1 MADKCI
7 GKLTLDISDVSKKI
21 EDVNKFLGQ
30 IGANINLEDKLSK
43 NISSALNKLVS
54 EAKKA
59 GEEAQKAL
67 QGAANIDA
75 KGGLESVMQ
84 KVTATVNTYAREI
97 DNVGKATEKLV
108 GTVQT
113 GFDAAGNKI
122 KEFADSSG
130 AITKRTQEIKNSYEE
145 EVNAAYRAY
154 EAEEQLYQ
162 KQAEAAVQAGLK
174 REEASKRS
182 ADAAQ
187 QAADKE
193 RELIARQADM
203 MEEDYAKR
211 QALLEKQLSADEA
224 AQEKM
229 RQKSIEAEFAKEE
242 ARKKSAAAAEEAAQ
256 READLIQR
264 EIDMMEEAIQKRQE
278 AEQKQ
283 FETDQIERAKQA
295 YFELTDAIKNYNAAK
310 KAGDELGASA
320 AQERINAAMQEVNA
334 IQETVNASNLE
345 ANAKQQVLN
354 TIQQC
359 VTAEKQ
365 HSAEIAQ
372 SANRTGELDS
382 AVNSIVTRYL
392 SLFAVIRTINS
403 LVDNMVEYVSEYA
416 DKMNEI
422 QMITLSSN
430 EEVAKLGETYRNIA
444 KDMSVSSLDMA
455 EAAVYFTR
463 QGLEAADIEDRLKNV
478 TMYAKAANVEFKDAS
493 EIITAVINSMNLV
506 EQEAEDGRTAAQRV
520 ADVFLAIGDNA
531 ATSGQ
536 EIGEAMQKAAASAGS
551 FGVSMEWLAS
561 YIATVSETTRQ
572 EARTI
577 GTAFNTIIA
586 RLHQI
591 KQTGYNQE
599 DETKINDIAKALSK
613 IDVALLNQD
622 GSWRRMEDILQDVA
636 AEWSDLDDKTKSYI
650 ATTMAGV
657 KQQNVFLALMND
669 MAKGAENGSRAFE
682 LYNEAMN
689 SNGAAA
695 EKYGVYLDSVTAAQ
709 ERLTIAQERF
719 YSLLGEDLIKGWYN
733 SLTGIINFFTE
744 ATEAANGLN
753 IIIPMIIGGIGLVV
767 VAVHNL
773 NVKIAETGGLLALLQ
788 KHPIVSIITA
798 VASAIALT
806 TLMFGAWEAATETT
820 EEKLTRLSSTISE
833 SEQAISKYQN
843 LQSGLDAMMKDI
855 GTDTQVTSKE
865 LKNYEDL
872 LDDLSGVSKDA
883 EAAVMALRSGVIDQ
897 SEAYE
902 IINGE
907 LEKYIKNQ
915 QKIQGLAIYE
925 KNQNREL
932 SDAEEFAKLLMRYA
946 SYGEGTEITHGSE
959 IVYQAPQKIKEDLE
973 ALSTLGVRWEQSLE
987 TIYDEYMGGMDF
999 RQYLTQVAN
1008 DMIDEYLNVISIAM
1022 SDIDKRSIRN
1032 MMSSIIF
1039 GDDGILDFSEYEGIS
1054 EKLGQFWT
1062 QALTANFDPS
1072 VILGDRQ
1079 RLTSI
1084 GTEFFGNYFDLIF
1097 GDQINSLLSSEYAS
1111 ETIDSI
1117 SKAINTLIE
1126 EGFSN
1131 IEIADVLTNLPLN
1144 EWDTVIDVMIQR
1156 LRESIMK
1163 HAGVDGLGMSII
1175 DLVTGEESY
1184 DLGMWE
1190 DLDIATLKVIDD
1202 LVKSGVAL
1210 TDIQFAMEAS
1220 GDSVDEFKTKLE
1232 AMGKAAGQGGE
1243 DASRSLKELVSDI
1256 KSYNTEIGKLEG
1268 YINTLQEGGSLSA
1281 DDILG
1286 LAMAHPEI
1294 TRFINDTDLMIEAIQ
1309 QYKDELEGL
1318 NHDSIVEFLKN
1329 SEEFY
1334 KGTAF
1339 YDDYGDQ
1346 FKTMQEFID
1355 SLEGN
1360 AEEQEKVS
1368 EYVDNAATNLE
1379 NATAAARDAAK
1390 NAKDTSGTANT
1401 TLEEYLKKY
1410 DEYTKMIEG
1419 LDKGDGIDFTDL
1431 IGLATEDV
1439 SIIDAAGDSIDALR
1453 MKLAELREAA
1463 GAGIAESIKNMIM
1476 NSEKYLA
1483 SSPLASY
1490 MEFGYKSLSDL
1501 EKDAGKFDVYIEQQI
1516 KSYVAKV
1523 EAILLSESKQLGSVG
1538 KDIIGQLMTDM
1549 FSDSNVDLLNRPIV
1563 KLGEDFAT
1571 VLTETLTAG
1580 TEGLEWS
1587 HDVVINLT
1595 PILPDG
1601 SELSYEEIEEY
1612 VQSLLD
1618 ESNGIGELL
1627 ENDKVENGGKGILI
1641 SVAAASE
1648 GFEEA
1653 ISNAESLAEVLH
1665 ILQEA
1670 YYGVTESEKTWL
1682 QAQAEEISRQEDLN
1696 WASTNGYAEQIY
1708 ALQEALSSGGAS
1720 GVMDEWNAMWDESN
1734 GKMNEAIS
1742 NTYPN
1747 LINALA
1753 EVESALAAKNQLV
1766 KSGTATEEELQQAE
1780 DDLAQAQ
1787 SNLAREL
1794 QITNEYLDATHFTET
1809 ANAAKQLR
1817 EGTISVTDAYAK
1829 YNKDLNNVAKAYED
1843 VIDVQ
1848 NKMQKGTKVAVSD
1861 VSNLASVLGMSAEE
1875 IINDFPEA
1883 LDIFNDLTS
1892 STGELKNALDALNEA
1907 AFIRITGTSE
1917 ADFSNLLNGLV
1928 TVQDVADE
1936 TIQKLLATGQFELET
1951 KELKQEMD
1959 VWEWQ
1964 GLLKGGFVKKT
1975 ATGKATFLKPTGNNP
1990 FKSGG
1995 YSGGGSST
2003 PTSTGGGG
2011 GGGGGGSKN
2020 EDSYDQ
2026 QILDEM
2032 DKVEKFYK
2040 SQLSYFE
2047 ALEKYYDSAGLAQ
2060 GVIKSL
2066 ERQREVIEEENRS
2079 LENNLALVKER
2090 LDLKRDELSTL
2101 TKGSDAYNACA
2112 SDVEALEDAYR
2123 SMSTEQL
2130 NNISTMN
2137 ALTDSI
2143 RAQQN
2148 AIRDLQIEI
2157 KNEIYNAIEDRERRA
2172 DDMLNGRVDAE
2183 NMVMGLVKARYE
2195 AERDAILE
2203 NVKAESAASSAS
2215 SGATKDGYQD
2225 ELELL
2230 KEKKEKIKENAKEVL
2245 DGLKE
2250 EYDAFQ
2256 KNNKAQQDAL
2266 KKEFDRISQIY
2277 KLRIDSLNE
2286 EKNLLNEQ
2294 LNLRKQ
2300 QYDME
2305 DKATRLAE
2313 LEAKYQRIIADPTRR
2328 KEALDIQKQI
2338 QSLRNEIAWD
2348 TAEEE
2353 VKSQQQDIDDEVKEL
2368 NRELGLHKEKYED
2381 QKEALTDALNAY
2393 KESYEEQKKLIED
2406 TRDAQVKAIDEQIKA
2421 LEKLAKAQQSSSS
2434 SMASSTSDYTKQV
2447 QQYYDDLFKHPAK
2460 LIQETE
2466 QILGMTD
2473 DEIIEWMKANDE
2485 TYQNSSAA
2493 TQEQMEKG
2501 WRETLRKMRGDQ
2513 DDHWDEVEEIY
2524 AQGDDAIIKFLME
2537 NSDGYLNAGLLQGQK
2552 YIEGWR
2558 EKLKELGLMLEPVE
2572 VMPEIDFGTAP
2583 TVNPNQTGGSSSGGN
2598 GGGTG
2603 GNGGY
2608 NGGSGA
2614 GSGGSK
2620 KDSSKGDSF
2629 ADKSGLTFN
2638 LGKDLDSATEAID
2651 KTLHDLDKKY
2661 EANGGISLNNRTMEK
2676 FATGGIADFTGP
2688 AWLDGSATMP
2698 ERILSPYQT
2707 ELFETMVHALE
2718 SASRINVQTAP
2729 NFENLQTTG
2738 SNVSVGDII
2747 VNVDNLD
2754 TDDDYEELAE
2764 KVGEVLMDKLG
2775 RTSVVGGIRIRSI

>member
-43 NISSALNKLVS
+43 KISSALNKLVS

-84 KVTATVNTYAREI
+84 KVTATVNTYTREI

-130 AITKRTQEIKNSYEE
+130 AITKRTQEIKNSYDE

-193 RELIARQADM
+193 RELIVRQADM
-203 MEEDYAKR
+203 MEDDYAKR

-256 READLIQR
+256 READLIQK

-372 SANRTGELDS
+372 STNRTGELDS

-403 LVDNMVEYVSEYA
+403 LVNNMVDYVSEYA

-636 AEWSDLDDKTKSYI
+636 AEWDTMDDKTKSYI

-695 EKYGVYLDSVTAAQ
+695 EKYGVYLESVTAAQ
-709 ERLTIAQERF
+709 ERLTIAQENF
-719 YSLLGEDLIKGWYN
+719 YSLLGENLIKGWYN
-733 SLTGIINFFTE
+733 NLAGIIDFFTE

-753 IIIPMIIGGIGLVV
+753 IIIPVVIGGIGLIGIV
-767 VAVHNL
+767 VHNL
-773 NVKIAETGGLLALLQ
+773 NVKIAKTGGLLALLQ
-788 KHPIVSIITA
+788 KHPIVTLISA
-798 VASAIALT
+798 VASAVALM

-820 EEKLTRLSSTISE
+820 EEKLTRLNNTVSDS
-833 SEQAISKYQN
+833 QQRVSKYQSQQESLSN
-843 LQSGLDAMMKDI
+843 MMKDV
-855 GTDTQVTSKE
+855 GTDTQMTSE
-865 LKNYEDL
+865 QLKKYESL
-872 LDDLSGVSKDA
+872 LDDLSTISPRAKDA
-883 EAAVMALRSGVIDQ
+883 VDSLRAGVITQ
-897 SEAYE
+897 KEAYE
-902 IINGE
+902 QINE
-907 LEKYIKNQ
+907 EIEKYLKNEQ
-915 QKIQGLAIYE
+915 LVQSIALSQKARTPSEKSNNEKLAELLLRLGDLGETGGLHANDFIYE
-925 KNQNREL
+925 AKRIGLTDISAQIERLRNEQGMSWQDIQSVMNTAFFGGENA
-932 SDAEEFAKLLMRYA
+932 AEYLARDLMDEYINA
-946 SYGEGTEITHGSE
+946 ITMAMNSVDKESVRARLAE
-959 IVYQAPQKIKEDLE
+959 IV
-973 ALSTLGVRWEQSLE
+973 LGE
-987 TIYDEYMGGMDF
+987 
-999 RQYLTQVAN
+999 
-1008 DMIDEYLNVISIAM
+1008 
-1022 SDIDKRSIRN
+1022 
-1032 MMSSIIF
+1032 
-1039 GDDGILDFSEYEGIS
+1039 DGILDFSEYTNAKDRIADFLERAI
-1054 EKLGQFWT
+1054 
-1062 QALTANFDPS
+1062 AVDFDPS
-1072 VILGDRQ
+1072 ALVGD
-1079 RLTSI
+1079 
-1084 GTEFFGNYFDLIF
+1084 EFRFKQIINDIF
-1097 GDQINSLLSSEYAS
+1097 GQTVEEVFDGRGFDISKYINQSGFV
-1111 ETIDSI
+1111 DSI
-1117 SKAINTLIE
+1117 SDTVSSLLEMGFEKVDIKKLFSYLSVDQWS
-1126 EGFSN
+1126 EGLYYMQRQ
-1131 IEIADVLTNLPLN
+1131 VLN
-1144 EWDTVIDVMIQR
+1144 EISKITNTVLHDELENGSIDMLMWDK
-1156 LRESIMK
+1156 L
-1163 HAGVDGLGMSII
+1163 
-1175 DLVTGEESY
+1175 DLS
-1184 DLGMWE
+1184 
-1190 DLDIATLKVIDD
+1190 TLKVIQDM
-1202 LVKSGVAL
+1202 VEAGTAIE
-1210 TDIQFAMEAS
+1210 DIKQTMR
-1220 GDSVDEFKTKLE
+1220 DSKDVDEFKNKLE
-1232 AMGKAAGQGGE
+1232 TMGATTGQNSE
-1243 DASRSLKELVSDI
+1243 EASKSIKELVSDI

-1268 YINTLQEGGSLSA
+1268 YIKTLQEGGSLTDS
-1281 DDILG
+1281 DILG

-1294 TRFINDTDLMIEAIQ
+1294 ATFIDDTGALIEAIQ
-1309 QYKDELEGL
+1309 EYKDELSDMEHNSMVNWLRG
-1318 NHDSIVEFLKN
+1318 NEDFWASSSYGKENYDEQFRTFEDYLK
-1329 SEEFY
+1329 
-1334 KGTAF
+1334 
-1339 YDDYGDQ
+1339 
-1346 FKTMQEFID
+1346 
-1355 SLEGN
+1355 SLEVGSDEYN
-1360 AEEQEKVS
+1360 AVTAYLES
-1368 EYVDNAATNLE
+1368 AATNLQ
-1379 NATAAARDAAK
+1379 NATESARKSAED
-1390 NAKDTSGTANT
+1390 AKDTSGTANT
-1401 TLEEYLKKY
+1401 TLEAYLKKY

-1439 SIIDAAGDSIDALR
+1439 SIIDAAGESIDALR
-1453 MKLAELREAA
+1453 MKIAELREAA
-1463 GAGIAESIKNMIM
+1463 GAGIAESIKNMVM

-1483 SSPLASY
+1483 SSPFASY
-1490 MEFGYKSLSDL
+1490 MEFGYKTLYDL
-1501 EKDAGKFDVYIEQQI
+1501 KKGADNFKDTDIEQQI
-1516 KSYVAKV
+1516 KAYVAKV

-1563 KLGEDFAT
+1563 KMGEDFAT

-1618 ESNGIGELL
+1618 KSNGIGELL

-1766 KSGTATEEELQQAE
+1766 ESGTATEEELQQAE

-1794 QITNEYLDATHFTET
+1794 QTTNEYLDATHFTET

-1817 EGTISVTDAYAK
+1817 EGTISVADAYAK
-1829 YNKDLNNVAKAYED
+1829 YNKDLNNVAKAQQEIIKGQATLQKD
-1843 VIDVQ
+1843 TKITTNDVQ
-1848 NKMQKGTKVAVSD
+1848 
-1861 VSNLASVLGMSAEE
+1861 NLASVLGMSTEEVAE
-1875 IINDFPEA
+1875 NFPEA
-1883 LDIFNDLTS
+1883 VKLFDELTGA
-1892 STGELKNALDALNEA
+1892 TGELKAQLDALNEA
-1907 AFIRITGTSE
+1907 AFIRITGTAE
-1917 ADFSNLLNGLV
+1917 ADFSEITSGLLIV
-1928 TVQDVADE
+1928 KSMAQEAVE
-1936 TIQKLLATGQFELET
+1936 ELLKTGQWELE
-1951 KELKQEMD
+1951 ELELPQE
-1959 VWEWQ
+1959 
-1964 GLLKGGFVKKT
+1964 GLAFNPL
-1975 ATGKATFLKPTGNNP
+1975 TGKWHREWATAHAKVLKYKGSPATPTV
-1990 FKSGG
+1990 
-1995 YSGGGSST
+1995 SGGGGGGGS
-2003 PTSTGGGG
+2003 GGGG
-2011 GGGGGGSKN
+2011 GGGGGGSKD

-2026 QILDEM
+2026 KILDEM
-2032 DKVEKFYK
+2032 DKVDKFYK
-2040 SQLSYFE
+2040 SQLEYFE
-2047 ALEKYYDSAGLAQ
+2047 ALEKYYDSAGLTQ

-2066 ERQREVIEEENRS
+2066 ERQREVLEEENKA
-2079 LENNLALVKER
+2079 LGENIDMVKER
-2090 LDLKRDELSTL
+2090 LDLKKEELSTL
-2101 TKGSDAYNACA
+2101 AQGSDAYNACA

-2157 KNEIYNAIEDRERRA
+2157 QNEIYSAIEDRERRA

-2183 NMVMGLVKARYE
+2183 NMIMGIVKSRYE
-2195 AERDAILE
+2195 AERDALLE
-2203 NVKAESAASSAS
+2203 AAKEESSSS
-2215 SGATKDGYQD
+2215 SGGGGGGSSGYQD
-2225 ELELL
+2225 QIELL
-2230 KEKKEKIKENAKEVL
+2230 REKRDQIKENAKLTL

-2266 KKEFDRISQIY
+2266 KKEYDRVSQIY
-2277 KLRIDSLNE
+2277 KLRIDALNE
-2286 EKNLLNEQ
+2286 EKSLLNEQ

-2300 QYDME
+2300 QYEMD

-2328 KEALDIQKQI
+2328 KEALGIQKEI
-2338 QSLRNEIAWD
+2338 ESLRKEMAWD
-2348 TAEEE
+2348 IAEEE
-2353 VKSQQQDIDDEVKEL
+2353 VKSRQNEIDDEVKDI
-2368 NRELGLHKEKYED
+2368 NRELGLYKEGYED
-2381 QKEALTDALNAY
+2381 QKEALSNALADFKEAY
-2393 KESYEEQKKLIED
+2393 EAQKKLIEEA
-2406 TRDAQVKAIDEQIKA
+2406 RDAQVKAIDDQIKA
-2421 LEKLAKAQQSSSS
+2421 LEKLNKAQSASSS
-2434 SMASSTSDYTKQV
+2434 SMASSSKSYTEQV
-2447 QQYYDDLFKHPAK
+2447 KKYYDELFAHPAK
-2460 LIQETE
+2460 LIQETSD
-2466 QILGMTD
+2466 ILSGTD
-2473 DEIIEWMKANDE
+2473 DEIIEWMKENDE
-2485 TYQNSSAA
+2485 EYKNASAA
-2493 TQEQMEKG
+2493 RQQQMEKD
-2501 WRETLRKMRGDQ
+2501 WRETLRQMRGEQ
-2513 DDHWDEVEEIY
+2513 EDHWEEVEDIM
-2524 AQGDDAIIKFLME
+2524 AQGDEAIIQFLMN
-2537 NSDGYLNAGLLQGQK
+2537 NSDGYKLAGTLQGQK

-2572 VMPEIDFGTAP
+2572 VVPEIDFGTAP
-2583 TVNPNQTGGSSSGGN
+2583 TVNPNQTGGSSSGG
-2598 GGGTG
+2598 
-2603 GNGGY
+2603 
-2608 NGGSGA
+2608 
-2614 GSGGSK
+2614 GSGG
-2620 KDSSKGDSF
+2620 GGGGGGGG
-2629 ADKSGLTFN
+2629 ADTPTKSGIHAVGTSGKN
-2638 LGKDLDSATEAID
+2638 LGANLNYDNGTWYNINPSVNKSDLSVLGGNTKLAHSVLP
-2651 KTLHDLDKKY
+2651 KLDEEKL
-2661 EANGGISLNNRTMEK
+2661 GIFQMDK
-2676 FATGGIADFTGP
+2676 FASGGMADYTGP

-2729 NFENLQTTG
+2729 NFENLKTTG
-2738 SNVSVGDII
+2738 NSVSVGDII

-2754 TDDDYEELAE
+2754 TDDDYEELAD
-2764 KVGEVLMDKLG
+2764 KVGEVLMERIGK
-2775 RTSVVGGIRIRSI
+2775 TSAIGGIRVRSI